1 MKRLSSIIITAIAT
15 TSICFGLFY
24 FLGFT
29 EKSEDSTPAQNS
41 RFVNSSAT
49 NIDGDVRD
57 ALDHLHEQQEILDKK
72 LRALKSG
79 ADVPGSFVDAARE
92 VRKTVV
98 NIQAMEPRSPR
109 DWWGGNLSAST
120 GSGVI
125 ISDNGYIVTN
135 NHVIDKAVEIKVTL
149 NDKREFTAKMIGVDP
164 TTDMALL
171 KINARN
177 LPSVKIGNSDR
188 LEVGEWVLAVGNPF
202 NLEST
207 VTAGIVSA
215 KARNIDILNNAYSIE
230 SFIQTDAVVNPGNSG
245 GALVNTEGELVGIN
259 TAIITKTGS
268 YEGYSFAVPANL
280 MVKVTDDL
288 KEFGVVQRGFLGVGI
303 RNVDET
309 TAKVLNLDGRNGV
322 MINEVY
328 AGSGAAEAG
337 LKMGDVILEV
347 DNKRTNSIPE
357 LLEYVARKRPGN
369 SVELLIAR
377 KSGKTRKTVMLK
389 NNKNNTG
396 LVNKNQVDDSRRLGF
411 ELRDLTRR
419 EKEKMGVDGARVE
432 SITRGS
438 VIDRT
443 NMDPGFVITQV
454 NDERTDDAEEVLKAI
469 RKAKKRV
476 MIAGVYENYEGEYYY
491 GFNK

>member
-1 MKRLSSIIITAIAT
+1 M
-15 TSICFGLFY
+15 
-24 FLGFT
+24 
-29 EKSEDSTPAQNS
+29 D
-41 RFVNSSAT
+41 
-49 NIDGDVRD
+49 DDVRM
-57 ALDHLHEQQEILDKK
+57 ALDHLHEQQEELDRK
-72 LRALKSG
+72 LRALKSSS
-79 ADVPGSFVDAARE
+79 DVPGSFVDAARV

-125 ISDNGYIVTN
+125 ISSNGYIATN
-135 NHVIDKAVEIKVTL
+135 NHVIDNAVEIKVTL
-149 NDKREFTAKMIGVDP
+149 NDKREFTAKLVGKDP
-164 TTDMALL
+164 TTDLALL

-177 LPSVKIGNSDR
+177 LPAVKIGNSDR

-245 GALVNTEGELVGIN
+245 GALVNTEGELIGIN

-280 MVKVTDDL
+280 VVKVTDDL

-303 RNVDET
+303 RTVDEAL
-309 TAKVLNLDGRNGV
+309 AKTLKLDGLNGV

-328 AGSGAAEAG
+328 SGSGAQEAG
-337 LKMGDVILEV
+337 LKVGDVILEV
-347 DNKRTNSIPE
+347 DNKKTNSIPE

-369 SVELLIAR
+369 RVELLIAR
-377 KSGKTRKTVMLK
+377 KSGKARKMVLLK
-389 NNKNNTG
+389 NNKNSIS
-396 LVNKNQVDDSRRLGF
+396 LVGKEQVDDSRRFGF
-411 ELRDLTRR
+411 ELRDLSGR
-419 EKEKMGVDGARVE
+419 EKQKLGVEGARVE

-438 VIDRT
+438 LIDRT

-454 NDERTDDAEEVLKAI
+454 NDERTKTAEAVLDAI
-469 RKAKKRV
+469 RKSKKRV